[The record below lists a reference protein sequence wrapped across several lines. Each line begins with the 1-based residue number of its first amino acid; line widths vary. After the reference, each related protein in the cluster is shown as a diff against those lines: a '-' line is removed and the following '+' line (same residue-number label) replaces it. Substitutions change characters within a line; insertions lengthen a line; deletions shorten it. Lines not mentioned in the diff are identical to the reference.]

1 PDGREYLLSGGTGWP
16 DGAVGHTR
24 VAAGDT
30 AGAAVSATIGTAQD
44 PFGVLVCHASGDRRF
59 TDEDLAF
66 VTSVTQLLTT
76 AVERAEA
83 QARLRHQALHDP
95 LTDLPNRRC
104 FLERLHALLSEP
116 RHDHIAVLLLDL
128 DDFKLVNDSLGHEIG
143 DELLRA
149 LSARLG
155 QVVRG
160 GDLVA
165 RLGGDEF
172 VVLCPGLSGPDSAEV
187 L

>member
-1 PDGREYLLSGGTGWP
+1 
-16 DGAVGHTR
+16 
-24 VAAGDT
+24 
-30 AGAAVSATIGTAQD
+30 
-44 PFGVLVCHASGDRRF
+44 
-59 TDEDLAF
+59 
-66 VTSVTQLLTT
+66 
-76 AVERAEA
+76 
-83 QARLRHQALHDP
+83 

-104 FLERLHALLSEP
+104 FLERLHALLAEP
-116 RHDHIAVLLLDL
+116 RPDHLLAVLLLDL

-187 L
+187 LAARLASAWERPFAIAGRELFAGAIIGIALAGPRRPASAEP